1 MGVIISAVF
10 SSDRL
15 WLARPC
21 FDQIST
27 WLVFPYFSLC
37 SFPKAAQI
45 AMFYVALRAVDSQ
58 ARVHMTAECTANQC
72 HRCRMG

>member
-1 MGVIISAVF
+1 MGVIIGSVF
-10 SSDRL
+10 SSDRV

-27 WLVFPYFSLC
+27 WLVSPYFSLC

-45 AMFYVALRAVDSQ
+45 ALFYVALRAVDSQ
-58 ARVHMTAECTANQC
+58 ARVHVTTVSTTNECHSC
-72 HRCRMG
+72 HC

>member
-58 ARVHMTAECTANQC
+58 ARVHVTTVSTTNECHSC
-72 HRCRMG
+72 LC